1 MEPEKMNELG
11 VEAVY
16 KTTGL
21 SHYDGNPL
29 IEALP
34 PICSDAEVVNLIR
47 NYPPLPTES
56 ELSLPAKVRAHC
68 ISRIDAAVLPMD
80 MHLRF
85 EGAFGQLLRHGYTSR
100 NPFDRNTVAMLHAAS
115 DEQLKYSG
123 FKSSASTLT
132 VIGLSGMGK
141 TTMLNAIVK
150 MYPQVIFHTSYKGQ
164 QLKNPQVVWLKI
176 ECPHDGSPRGLCASF
191 FAALDKALG
200 TNYTDKFIKVR
211 VSISVMMQRV
221 SQLCRTYYVGAL
233 IIDEM
238 QNLNSAPE
246 GSDKQ
251 KILNFFVALSND
263 AGVPLVLSG
272 TNATFKLFS
281 RVVRNARRALGMGE
295 FYFDRF
301 TADDPEWQFLVEFL
315 WGYSWADSTTPLDEE
330 IQLKVFDLTQGNTDF
345 VVKLLTLAQRHAIYE
360 GVPVTCELL
369 QYVYDTQ
376 MTILHKPIEALR
388 SGDPDQVND
397 FEDMMPAKDQV
408 AQMMNADLQRRVRR
422 IDRSLLL
429 HRTPADAPDEAVAAA
444 QKPVKTKVAAVPP
457 AGTKSTAREIV
468 DSDDWVETMKEKG
481 LTGKPAI
488 KLW

>member
-1 MEPEKMNELG
+1 MNDAH

-16 KTTGL
+16 TPTGL

-34 PICSDAEVVNLIR
+34 RIYTDEEVVNLIR
-47 NYPPLPTES
+47 NYPPLPTRG
-56 ELSLPAKVRAHC
+56 ELLLPAKVRAHC
-68 ISRIDAAVLPMD
+68 ISRVDTAVLPLD

-85 EGAFGQLLRHGYTSR
+85 EGAFGQLLRHGYTAR
-100 NPFDRNTVAMLHAAS
+100 NPFSRDTVAMQHAS
-115 DEQLKYSG
+115 TEEQLKHSG
-123 FKSSASTLT
+123 FKSSANTLT

-150 MYPQVIFHTSYKGQ
+150 MYPQVIFHHSYNGKPI
-164 QLKNPQVVWLKI
+164 KSPQVVWLKI

-191 FAALDKALG
+191 FAALDQALG

-211 VSISVMMQRV
+211 NSISVLMQRV
-221 SQLCRTYYVGAL
+221 SQMCRTYHVGVL

-251 KILNFFVALSND
+251 KLLNFFVALSND

-315 WGYSWADSTTPLDEE
+315 WGYSWADSTVALDQGLQSK
-330 IQLKVFDLTQGNTDF
+330 IFDLTQGNTDF
-345 VVKLLTLAQRHAIYE
+345 LVKLFTLAQRHAVCE
-360 GVPVTCELL
+360 GAPVTGELL

-408 AQMMNADLQRRVRR
+408 ALMMCADLQRRVRR
-422 IDRSLLL
+422 VDRSLLL
-429 HRTPADAPDEAVAAA
+429 HRTTAETLSPPAASIP
-444 QKPVKTKVAAVPP
+444 KPVKAKVASVPP
-457 AGTKSTAREIV
+457 VDTKSKARKIV
-468 DSDDWVETMKEKG
+468 ESDDWEEAMKGPEAI
-481 LTGKPAI
+481 GKPSI